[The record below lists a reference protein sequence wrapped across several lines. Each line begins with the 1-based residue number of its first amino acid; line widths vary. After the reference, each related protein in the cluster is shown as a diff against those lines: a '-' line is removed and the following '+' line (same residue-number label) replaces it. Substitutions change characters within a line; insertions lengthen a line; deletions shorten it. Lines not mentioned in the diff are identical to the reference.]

1 MKQKTKTYNLFTYT
15 LKIVHK
21 DKVEDPDGKWVYG
34 QCHWDASNV
43 TIELSTK
50 SDDGRKL
57 RAEEIEATLRHE
69 LFHFILDALQY
80 RSLSTDEALVEWLAN
95 ATLILNKQGLNI

>member
-1 MKQKTKTYNLFTYT
+1 MKQKTKTYNLLTHT
-15 LKIVHK
+15 LKIVYK
-21 DKVEDPDGKWVYG
+21 DKVEDSDGNWMYG
-34 QCHWDASNV
+34 QCNWDASNV

-50 SDDGRKL
+50 SKDGRKL

-80 RSLSTDEALVEWLAN
+80 RSLSADEALVEWLAN
-95 ATLILNKQGLNI
+95 ATLILNKQGLSI